1 MGSSALT
8 SEDPRRASAVSAA
21 RPMRAFGVAPS
32 GEAWGPIVLAALQK
46 VTGLTDSDLA
56 AAAGCSVALVA
67 EIDTGHLR
75 PACETLER
83 IANAVGL
90 ELRVGVRR
98 RTQPSA
104 VSDRF
109 DHDYVRVREALAAEN
124 SWRASLGQGPLAP
137 HSAAVLEWDG
147 IDPAPAR
154 QVAAWPHRTDY
165 GGHAAVNVRY
175 GRNCVLQLDK
185 ESFAAR
191 LALTPSELSDIEDG
205 KVSLSLDDTESLL
218 NHAGLEQFARLEP
231 YDDHDDLLHL
241 AAIAKR
247 DRARSRLKPAAVR

>member
-8 SEDPRRASAVSAA
+8 SEDPRRESAISAV

-32 GEAWGPIVLAALQK
+32 GEAWGPVVVAALRT
-46 VTGLTDSDLA
+46 VTGLTDTDLA
-56 AAAGCSVALVA
+56 AAAGCSVALIA
-67 EIDTGHLR
+67 EIDTGRLR

-98 RTQPSA
+98 RTRTSA
-104 VSDRF
+104 ASDRF
-109 DHDYVRVREALAAEN
+109 DDDYGRVREALAAEN

-137 HSAAVLEWDG
+137 PSAAVSEWDG
-147 IDPAPAR
+147 TDPAPAR
-154 QVAAWPHRTDY
+154 QVSAWPHRTDY

-175 GRNCVLQLDK
+175 GRNCVLRLDE

-191 LALTPSELSDIEDG
+191 IALTASELSDIEDG
-205 KVSLSLDDTESLL
+205 KVSLSLDDTELLL

-241 AAIAKR
+241 AAIAER
-247 DRARSRLKPAAVR
+247 DRARSRLKPTPVR

>member
-1 MGSSALT
+1 MGSGALT
-8 SEDPRRASAVSAA
+8 SEDPRRESAISAV
-21 RPMRAFGVAPS
+21 RPMRAFGAAPS
-32 GEAWGPIVLAALQK
+32 GEAWGPVVLAALRT
-46 VTGLTDSDLA
+46 VTGLTDTDLA
-56 AAAGCSVALVA
+56 ALAGCSVALIA
-67 EIDTGHLR
+67 EIDAGRLR
-75 PACETLER
+75 PAFETLER

-98 RTQPSA
+98 RTESSPA
-104 VSDRF
+104 SDRF
-109 DHDYVRVREALAAEN
+109 DDDGRVSEALAAEN

-137 HSAAVLEWDG
+137 PSAAVPEWDG
-147 IDPAPAR
+147 TDPAPAR
-154 QVAAWPHRTDY
+154 QVSAWPHRTDY

-175 GRNCVLQLDK
+175 GRNCVLQLDA

-191 LALTPSELSDIEDG
+191 IALTPSELSDIEDG
-205 KVSLSLDDTESLL
+205 NVSLSLDDTESLL

-247 DRARSRLKPAAVR
+247 DRLRSRFRPAAVR